1 VKYLKFIFPI
11 IALSFLVGLV
21 VVAPRLI
28 LIKHISCQS
37 QYGNC
42 FNNLEE
48 KFKVAEGKNL
58 REAKKEI
65 EDILKNDLSLSDYST
80 QFKIPDTLK
89 ISLLE
94 DKPKFAL
101 KSLSN
106 NVYGLVNENG
116 LVLKIEDN
124 SSLPYVEIEGTFPNV
139 GEKVLEKEFFALKT
153 ILGLYSLYQIDK
165 GKIQNESLLVE
176 LKNGIKVI
184 FPLEGDKDVLLG
196 ALRVILNR
204 LNEDAKESKINKVV
218 YEIDLRFK
226 NPVLR

>member
-1 VKYLKFIFPI
+1 VKYLKFVFPI
-11 IALSFLVGLV
+11 LFIFLLIGLIIFL
-21 VVAPRLI
+21 PRI
-28 LIKHISCQS
+28 IVIKHILCQS

-42 FNNLEE
+42 FASLEE
-48 KFKVAEGKNL
+48 KIKKVEGKNL
-58 REAKKEI
+58 KEAKKEV
-65 EDILKNDLSLSDYST
+65 EDILKSDLSLSDYSV

-94 DKPKFAL
+94 DKPAFAL
-101 KSLSN
+101 KSISK
-106 NVYGLVNENG
+106 NVFGLVNKEG
-116 LVLKIEDN
+116 FVLKIEEAN
-124 SSLPYVEIEGTFPNV
+124 TLPYIEVEDSFPDV
-139 GEKVLEKEFFALKT
+139 GEKVSDKELLALKIVSGVFAIDQT
-153 ILGLYSLYQIDK
+153 DK

-204 LNEDAKESKINKVV
+204 LNEDEKESKINKVV

>member
-11 IALSFLVGLV
+11 IALILLVGLI
-21 VVAPRLI
+21 VATPRLI

-42 FNNLEE
+42 FDDLEE
-48 KFKVAEGKNL
+48 KLKKAEGKNL

-101 KSLSN
+101 KSLSK
-106 NVYGLVNENG
+106 NVYGLVDKEG

-124 SSLPYVEIEGTFPNV
+124 TTLPYVEIEDSFPNV
-139 GEKVLEKEFFALKT
+139 GEKVSEKELFALK
-153 ILGLYSLYQIDK
+153 IISGVFSLYQIDK
-165 GKIQNESLLVE
+165 GKIQNESLLIE

-196 ALRVILNR
+196 ALTVILNR
-204 LNEDAKESKINKVV
+204 LNEDAKELKINKVV

>member
-1 VKYLKFIFPI
+1 MKYLKFIFPI
-11 IALSFLVGLV
+11 IILILLVGSIVLV
-21 VVAPRLI
+21 PRLI

-42 FNNLEE
+42 FNSLEE
-48 KFKVAEGKNL
+48 KLKGAEGKSL

-94 DKPKFAL
+94 DKPKFTL
-101 KSLSN
+101 KSLSK
-106 NVYGLVNENG
+106 NVYGLVNKSG
-116 LVLKIEDN
+116 VVLKIEDN
-124 SSLPYVEIEGTFPNV
+124 STLPCVEVEGSIPNV
-139 GEKVLEKEFFALKT
+139 GEKVSEKDFFALK
-153 ILGLYSLYQIDK
+153 IVSGLYSLYQIDK

-204 LNEDAKESKINKVV
+204 LNEDEKESKINKVV